1 VLDAPRRARLAL
13 ALLFAINLLNFYDRH
28 ILATVTEPIR
38 KQYGFTDTQLGWL
51 GTAFILLYA
60 IVGVPFG
67 RLADRWN
74 RKLLLVVGLFVW
86 SILTALSGAAVGFW
100 SLFLTRLG
108 MGIGEAACAPVA
120 SSLIGDFY
128 PASRRAR
135 AMSIFMLGLPLGAAL
150 SYFISGAVAQAYSWR
165 APFLVAAVPGL
176 IVAALTLA
184 LLVEPPR
191 GAAETVKVGAMCRQG
206 SPYALVLSI
215 PTMWW
220 IIASGALHNFN
231 MYALAQFLPAFLGR
245 WHAVSVRQAGAISGL
260 MLGLAG
266 GLGLFFGG
274 HLADRLSESRPNG
287 RLWIGSLCLFAAVP
301 LHVIALGRPPAH
313 PLEFLLWMLPGT
325 LLMYVYYSTVY
336 ATIQDIVEPS
346 LRGTAMAVY
355 FLAMYALGGSV
366 GPLLTGRLSDHMA
379 HRAAGAGPITEVAK
393 AAGLQQAMYIIPA
406 LEILVGL
413 VLYAGSR
420 TVARDRRKLQS
431 WMAGTSDVLTPAA
444 PVTDD

>member
-1 VLDAPRRARLAL
+1 MLDAPRRTGLAL
-13 ALLFAINLLNFYDRH
+13 ALLFAINALNFYDRH

-74 RKLLLVVGLFVW
+74 RKLLLAAGLFVW
-86 SILTALSGAAVGFW
+86 SVLTALSGAAVGFW

-120 SSLIGDFY
+120 SSLIGDLY

-135 AMSIFMLGLPLGAAL
+135 AMSIFMLGLPIGAAF
-150 SYFISGAVAQAYSWR
+150 SYFISGAVAQRFNWR
-165 APFLVAAVPGL
+165 VAFFIAGIPGAILAV
-176 IVAALTLA
+176 LTLV
-184 LLVEPPR
+184 LLAEPPR
-191 GAAETVKVGAMCRQG
+191 GGAEAVKVGARHRDG
-206 SPYALVLSI
+206 SPYLLVLSI

-245 WHAVSVRQAGAISGL
+245 WHGLNVRQAGSVSGL
-260 MLGLAG
+260 LLGVAG
-266 GLGLFFGG
+266 GAGLFFGG

-287 RLWIGSLCLFAAVP
+287 RLWIGSLCLFAAAP
-301 LHVIALGRPPAH
+301 LHVIALGQASAH
-313 PLEFLLWMLPGT
+313 PQEFLLWMLPGT

-366 GPLLTGRLSDHMA
+366 GPLLTGGLSDHMA
-379 HRAAGAGPITEVAK
+379 RRAQASLGGGAGLSEAAK
-393 AAGLQQAMYIIPA
+393 AAGLHQAMYIIPA
-406 LEILVGL
+406 LEVLVGL

-420 TVARDRRKLQS
+420 TVARDRRKLES
-431 WMAGTSDVLTPAA
+431 WMARQAA
-444 PVTDD
+444 Y